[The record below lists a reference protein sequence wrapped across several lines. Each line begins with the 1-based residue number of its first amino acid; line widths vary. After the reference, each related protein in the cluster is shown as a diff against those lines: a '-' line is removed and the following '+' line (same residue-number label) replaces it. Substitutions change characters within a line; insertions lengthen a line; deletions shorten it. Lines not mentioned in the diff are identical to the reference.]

1 MYKLNVTD
9 SFSAAHRL
17 VGYDGA
23 CQNLH
28 GHNYKIRI
36 AIECR
41 ELDELGLALDYT
53 VIKKAL
59 AGILSELD
67 HSYLNDVPAL
77 GGLNPTSENLAR
89 HIFENMSRA
98 ITKPGC
104 SVVEVEIYES
114 EKSSVIY
121 SND

>member
-17 VGYDGA
+17 LGYDGA

-36 AIECR
+36 SINCR
-41 ELDELGLALDYT
+41 ELDEIGLALDYK
-53 VIKKAL
+53 VIKTAL
-59 AGILSELD
+59 AGVLDELD
-67 HSYLNDVPAL
+67 HAYLNDVPAL
-77 GGLNPTSENLAR
+77 AGINPTSENLAR
-89 HIFENMSRA
+89 YIFEQMSRA
-98 ITKPGC
+98 ISKPGA
-104 SVVEVEIYES
+104 SVNEVEIYES

-121 SND
+121 TRD

>member
-36 AIECR
+36 SILCR
-41 ELDELGLALDYT
+41 ELDEIGLALDYK
-53 VIKKAL
+53 VIKAAL
-59 AGILSELD
+59 AEVLNELD
-67 HSYLNDVPAL
+67 HSYLNDVTAL
-77 GGLNPTSENLAR
+77 AGINPTSENLAR
-89 HIFENMSRA
+89 HIFQQMTKA
-98 ITKPGC
+98 ISKPGATV
-104 SVVEVEIYES
+104 SEVEIYES

-121 SND
+121 TND

>member
-36 AIECR
+36 AIHCR
-41 ELDELGLALDYT
+41 ELDKIGLALDYT

-59 AGILSELD
+59 AIILEDLD
-67 HSYLNDVPAL
+67 HSYLNDVKAL
-77 GGLNPTSENLAR
+77 GGQNPTSENLAR
-89 HIFENMSRA
+89 HIFDQMALA
-98 ITKPGC
+98 ITQPGC
-104 SVVEVEIYES
+104 SVAEVEIYES

-121 SND
+121 TND